1 MFPMVNDLW
10 VSNSNKQMFLV
21 IVVGFSMTL
30 QEWWR

>member
-1 MFPMVNDLW
+1 MFPTVNDLW
-10 VSNSNKQMFLV
+10 VQMFLV